1 MRQEPHRLVFV
12 DECATKTNMTRAR
25 GRARRGVRVR
35 DHAPHRHA
43 GTQTFVAGLRH
54 DRLVA
59 PWLLEGA
66 MDRLA
71 FETWVETQ
79 LAPGLCKGDVVILD
93 NLAVHKSPKVAELL
107 RARGAWALFL
117 PKYSPDL
124 NPIEKVFAK
133 LKTLLRKVG
142 ARTIEAITTAIGT
155 FLPRFMPQ
163 ECANYFKSAGYA
175 SS

>member
-1 MRQEPHRLVFV
+1 MRQEPHRLIFV

-117 PKYSPDL
+117 P
-124 NPIEKVFAK
+124 
-133 LKTLLRKVG
+133 
-142 ARTIEAITTAIGT
+142 
-155 FLPRFMPQ
+155 
-163 ECANYFKSAGYA
+163 
-175 SS
+175 

>member
-1 MRQEPHRLVFV
+1 MRAARAEWTRRRQPRMRQEPHRLVFV

-43 GTQTFVAGLRH
+43 GTQTFIAGLRY

-66 MDRLA
+66 MDHLA

-93 NLAVHKSPKVAELL
+93 NLAVHKSPKVAK
-107 RARGAWALFL
+107 R
-117 PKYSPDL
+117 
-124 NPIEKVFAK
+124 
-133 LKTLLRKVG
+133 TLLFSGSGQDSGGNGATDDGATCGLMPDCGLVVPIGAHAGAALVSRK
-142 ARTIEAITTAIGT
+142 T
-155 FLPRFMPQ
+155 
-163 ECANYFKSAGYA
+163 
-175 SS
+175 